1 MHSLAVGLQAVDVGG
16 CVREGKGLGARDLG
30 GLGVGVLQYCR
41 GVLACKE
48 AVCVCVCGGGGGG
61 GGIGISMGFKCL
73 TVVLHAGRT
82 DPNTYMYMYIQCV

>member
-30 GLGVGVLQYCR
+30 GLGVGPLQYCR

-48 AVCVCVCGGGGGG
+48 AVRVCVCVCVCVCGYWYKH
-61 GGIGISMGFKCL
+61 GI
-73 TVVLHAGRT
+73 
-82 DPNTYMYMYIQCV
+82 